1 MAKGK
6 TASEEKASEKSE
18 SKRTVLVREKEEKEK
33 PVWLKFTD
41 KDVEAIV
48 LKLAKQ
54 GLTSEKIGLE
64 LRDSYGIPKA
74 KLVGKKIGQILKEHN
89 LDKNA
94 ALLNLEK
101 RQQVL
106 KKHLEKHKQDKK
118 SKRSL
123 SLISARISKIQK
135 YAKRKL

>member
-6 TASEEKASEKSE
+6 TTSNK
-18 SKRTVLVREKEEKEK
+18 TEEKEK
-33 PVWLKFTD
+33 PVWLKFSEQ
-41 KDVEAIV
+41 DVEAIV

-74 KLVGKKIGQILKEHN
+74 KLVGKKINQILKEHN

-94 ALLNLEK
+94 ALLNLGK
-101 RQQVL
+101 KQQVL

-118 SKRSL
+118 SKRAL
-123 SLISARISKIQK
+123 SLISARISKVQK
-135 YAKRKL
+135 Y